1 MRVQGFASAPNEC
14 ARSNNQLKGREKK
27 GVHYDTPPCGRW
39 SLVKKQKID

>member
-27 GVHYDTPPCGRW
+27 GGALRHTPLW
-39 SLVKKQKID
+39 SLVIGQKTEN